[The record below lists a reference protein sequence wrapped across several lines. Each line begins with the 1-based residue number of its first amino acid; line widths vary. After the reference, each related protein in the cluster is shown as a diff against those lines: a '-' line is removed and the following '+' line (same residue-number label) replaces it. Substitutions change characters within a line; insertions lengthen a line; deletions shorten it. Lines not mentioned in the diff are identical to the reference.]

1 MTLSYIPSDTNAEGI
16 LKAAASGTLPN
27 GKPVIVNTDGTVSVV
42 AETSINQGVGN
53 YTVFESATSSW
64 NASAYDSNVK
74 RIVIAYSDEG
84 NSQHGTAVVCAVDGT
99 SLTFG
104 TPVVFSSAEVN
115 YISLAFDSSN
125 NKIVIAWHNYVSG
138 TDTGQ
143 AIVATVDSSNNSISF
158 GSAATFE
165 SGNNSHIGCGFD
177 STNNKVVI
185 AYKDHSNSNRGTAI
199 VGTVSGTSISFG
211 SAVVF
216 ETGASVNN
224 IVMFDSSNDKIVIA
238 YSDQAD
244 GDDGK
249 AIVGTVS
256 GTSISFGSSTDF
268 ETGGVFGNHMGAA
281 FDTTNN
287 KVVIAYA
294 DGNNS
299 AYGTGI
305 VGTVSGTSIS
315 FGTPTVFE
323 TANSNYINVAF
334 NAAAGKVI
342 IAYQDKGN
350 DNGTGT
356 YVEGTVSSTS
366 ISFNSPATF
375 PGTGDRDAI
384 YISVT
389 YDSDQYAS
397 VISFRNTDNSSYG
410 TSFSYQST
418 ATVTNLTSENYIGM
432 SSGVVDVNSVAQA
445 AGSSTVFEAANS
457 AYISATFDSN
467 SNKVVIAFR
476 DDGDSGKGKA
486 IVGTVSGTSISFGSA
501 AVFYSGFSNYI
512 VASFDSS
519 NNKVVIA
526 YRDDNNSDYGTAIVG
541 TVSGTNISFGSATV
555 FESARSDYITST
567 FNSTSGKIVIAYTDK
582 GNSSILTAIVGTVSG
597 TSISFG
603 TAVAVTGNPQGYYN
617 SITSESASSKIVIG
631 YTNGSNSDYGTAVV
645 GTVSNT
651 SISFGTPV
659 VFESATATFSSAT
672 FDSTSGKVVIA
683 YTDEGNSSYGT
694 AIVGTVSST
703 SISFG
708 SATVFESGSSSEF
721 SASFDPLSNSV
732 VVAYRDNGN
741 SNYITFAIGSVS
753 GSSVSFSSPVVFDT
767 AGSEYI
773 SSVAYGNEAKVVIA
787 YKDAG
792 NSNYGTAGVI
802 QPAHTSITRGEV
814 PSGSQAIT
822 NIIGSVNS
830 IQTGLTAGQSYFVQT
845 DGTIGLTADD
855 PSVFAGTAISATKL
869 IVKT

>member
-16 LKAAASGTLPN
+16 LKAPASGVLPN
-27 GKPVIVNTDGTVSVV
+27 GKPVVVNADGTVSVV
-42 AETSINQGVGN
+42 SSESTTGSAVVFNTGETDP
-53 YTVFESATSSW
+53 TVRSLV
-64 NASAYDSNVK
+64 YDTNLNK
-74 RIVIAYSDEG
+74 IIVAYSDWG
-84 NSQHGTAVVCAVDGT
+84 NSGYGMIVVGTA
-99 SLTFG
+99 
-104 TPVVFSSAEVN
+104 
-115 YISLAFDSSN
+115 
-125 NKIVIAWHNYVSG
+125 SG
-138 TDTGQ
+138 
-143 AIVATVDSSNNSISF
+143 SSISF
-158 GSAATFE
+158 GSEVAFN
-165 SGNNSHIGCGFD
+165 SGETSYPSLSFD
-177 STNNKVVI
+177 STSNKVVVSYRDG
-185 AYKDHSNSNRGTAI
+185 ANSNYGTAK

-216 ETGASVNN
+216 ESAAVTYLAPVFDDANN
-224 IVMFDSSNDKIVIA
+224 KTVIA
-238 YSDQAD
+238 FKS
-244 GDDGK
+244 GSTVE

-256 GTSISFGSSTDF
+256 GTSISFGTKVQASSSASHASCTY
-268 ETGGVFGNHMGAA
+268 
-281 FDTTNN
+281 DTANN
-287 KVVIAYA
+287 KVVIAYNA
-294 DGNNS
+294 SDVGKCRVGTVS
-299 AYGTGI
+299 GTGI
-305 VGTVSGTSIS
+305 SFGSEATFHNTNAISINMCYDSTAGKVVIAYSDNGASAHGKAVVGTISSTSISFGSPTTFNAAGTEFTTPVFNALSNKVGIAFRDQASANGRLVNGTVSGTSI
-315 FGTPTVFE
+315 TVGSATTFASA
-323 TANSNYINVAF
+323 TLQQGAVYDPDGGSIFFAYKNTGNSNY
-334 NAAAGKVI
+334 
-342 IAYQDKGN
+342 
-350 DNGTGT
+350 GTAVG
-356 YVEGTVSSTS
+356 VSS
-366 ISFNSPATF
+366 
-375 PGTGDRDAI
+375 
-384 YISVT
+384 
-389 YDSDQYAS
+389 
-397 VISFRNTDNSSYG
+397 
-410 TSFSYQST
+410 
-418 ATVTNLTSENYIGM
+418 TNLTSENYIGM

-526 YRDDNNSDYGTAIVG
+526 YEDDNNSDYGTAIVG

-555 FESARSDYITST
+555 FESARSDHITST
-567 FNSTSGKIVIAYTDK
+567 FNSTSGKIVIAYTDV
-582 GNSSILTAIVGTVSG
+582 GNSSTLTAIVGTVSG

-631 YTNGSNSDYGTAVV
+631 YTNGSNSNYGTAVV
-645 GTVSNT
+645 GTVSST

-683 YTDEGNSSYGT
+683 YTDGGNSSYGT
-694 AIVGTVSST
+694 AIVGTVSNT

-708 SATVFESGSSSEF
+708 DATVFESGSSSEF

-802 QPAHTSITRGEV
+802 QPAYTYITRGEV

-822 NIIGSVNS
+822 NIIGSVSS

-845 DGTIGLTADD
+845 DGTIGLTAAN
-855 PSVFAGTAISATKL
+855 PSVFAGTAVSATKL